1 MMAPEVVMLRFRVF
15 KSDELRQTYGS
26 AGTTDAIEVANR
38 EAVNWINEN
47 AAKIKV
53 KHISTGIT
61 SVYVYVTVWYE

>member
-1 MMAPEVVMLRFRVF
+1 MLRFRVF